1 MINHN
6 SNDYNCIQCYREK
19 IMTVILAKVQ
29 NHEFED
35 NLLSWKDHVS
45 KNRGEKRQKM
55 SLKKV
60 SPCFLA

>member
-1 MINHN
+1 
-6 SNDYNCIQCYREK
+6 
-19 IMTVILAKVQ
+19 MTVILAKVQ